1 MLAGIHWLGH
11 ASFRLE
17 NGVVV
22 YIDPWKLKAPRPADV
37 VLVTHG
43 HHDHL
48 SAQDMARISQPKTE
62 VVCPVSCPGICCPNV
77 HIVAPGDKLTVAGVK
92 VEVVAAYNVNKR
104 YHPREAGHVGYIVE
118 VGGQRIYHAGDTDLI
133 PEMGYIGCDVALL
146 PISGTYTM
154 NAEEAAQAAARIK
167 PKVVVPMHWGDLIG
181 SQDDVARF
189 RALVPAGI
197 EVVVLE
203 AE

>member
-1 MLAGIHWLGH
+1 
-11 ASFRLE
+11 
-17 NGVVV
+17 
-22 YIDPWKLKAPRPADV
+22 
-37 VLVTHG
+37 
-43 HHDHL
+43 
-48 SAQDMARISQPKTE
+48 
-62 VVCPVSCPGICCPNV
+62 
-77 HIVAPGDKLTVAGVK
+77 
-92 VEVVAAYNVNKR
+92 
-104 YHPREAGHVGYIVE
+104 
-118 VGGQRIYHAGDTDLI
+118 
-133 PEMGYIGCDVALL
+133 MGYIGCDVALL